1 MSATRSKPAHA
12 KGAERCIFCRIV
24 AGEAPAWVVY
34 EDEHAIAFLDT
45 RPIAPG
51 HILVCPK
58 AHSERLTHME
68 EMANLTHALQK
79 VAKMVEESLATD
91 YNIGANQGALAGQV
105 VFHHHWHVIPR
116 YEGERRDFWT
126 RMELTDTMAK
136 EILTKLGAAP
146 EKRGVSKVD

>member
-1 MSATRSKPAHA
+1 MSAAREKRV
-12 KGAERCIFCRIV
+12 AEDRAASCIFCRIA
-24 AGEAPAWVVY
+24 AGKAPAWVVY

-58 AHSERLTHME
+58 AHSERLTQME
-68 EMANLTHALQK
+68 ELANLTAALKK
-79 VAKMVEESLATD
+79 VAHMVEANLAAD

-126 RMELTDTMAK
+126 RMELTDDMAK
-136 EILTKLGAAP
+136 EILSKLGVTP
-146 EKRGVSKVD
+146 ERRS

>member
-1 MSATRSKPAHA
+1 MSAARA
-12 KGAERCIFCRIV
+12 KGAAAPSVKDCIFCKIA
-24 AGEAPAWVVY
+24 AGAAPAWVVY

-58 AHSERLTHME
+58 AHSERLTQMQ
-68 EMANLTHALQK
+68 EMANLTAALK
-79 VAKMVEESLATD
+79 TVAHMVEENLATD

-126 RMELTDTMAK
+126 RMELTDAMAK
-136 EILTKLGAAP
+136 EILGKLGVDP
-146 EKRGVSKVD
+146 VRRG

>member
-1 MSATRSKPAHA
+1 MS
-12 KGAERCIFCRIV
+12 ERRPKAASVSRRGQGDCVFCRIGGG
-24 AGEAPAWVVY
+24 ADPAWVVY

-58 AHSERLTHME
+58 AHAERLT
-68 EMANLTHALQK
+68 EMDDMTHLTAALK
-79 VAKMVEESLATD
+79 VVAHLVEERLASS

-116 YEGERRDFWT
+116 YEGEPRNFWN
-126 RMELTDTMAK
+126 RQELTDDMAK
-136 EILTKLGAAP
+136 EILGKLGLKP
-146 EKRGVSKVD
+146 VKRVARA